1 MHLHFEK
8 NSNTRCDCP
17 ILSLSWMGKVP
28 DDIPEEEGWKLNRT
42 NYYQEGWLATG
53 NVRGIV
59 GVTFTTSHCKKNV
72 DYPLRTNY
80 NLRGHRSDVIL
91 VKWNEPYQK
100 LASCDSSGIIFVWI
114 KYEGRWSV
122 ELINDRNTPVTH
134 FSWSHDGRM
143 ALICYQDGFV
153 LVGSVAGQRYWS
165 SMLNLDATIT
175 CGIWTPDDQ
184 QVYFGTTQGQIIVM
198 DVHGA
203 MVSQVPLGSDVGITA
218 MAWSCEKFKM
228 EEGEDTEPGVTNAS
242 KRSFVLAVSFQN
254 GYIYL
259 LKSYDDITP
268 NQIHTG
274 MNGEL
279 GIVMEWSNSR
289 ELLAVAGTELGSP
302 HMTDI
307 HGATVYNNLL
317 KFYTESGNLLYT
329 AKIPNSTYPVS
340 ALTWGHNDKRIFI
353 ATGTQVH
360 IAWVS
365 RRVASLQ
372 LFCRL
377 KVQTSLASEALLPR
391 LPLPGRIK
399 ALIGNLFAQT
409 IRCCVPDLKSLREF
423 VSRPPACS
431 TRLHCT
437 MIRHD
442 DDSNQ
447 SSGTCYTLYLEFLG
461 GLVPLLK
468 GKRTSKIR
476 PEFVIFDPQVDEVST
491 YCTYS
496 SDSTTTTTTTKSAST
511 SSHSTTG
518 TNGRSDSSESDIDDD
533 CRSPRLDRKRKT
545 GTKKRNPSSNDRS
558 PNQNSDSTENNE
570 DLAYLDTLPEHVKL
584 VEVTSNIW
592 GTKFKIHGLAKT
604 LPANLGQVTYKTS
617 LLHLQPRQMKLVITE
632 LRDDFPTGPDP
643 NFNPNIFSEDEED
656 QQHLLQQQQQ
666 QQQHQHH
673 QAHQHQ
679 GQHHAQH
686 HSNGTHHGPSLM
698 SSARESCGASALS
711 RKLLTESA
719 PPIAPMS
726 PRPNRFPSRP
736 RRQQQH
742 QPSALAGCSGSS
754 SGGLARN
761 GVPGLGPLARAESY
775 EDDTD
780 GGESTTVVVVSDLHS
795 AAARTP
801 PRQSIGYSLV
811 SRPSSAS
818 SNQSRVAISPLYCE
832 GSVPTLQSPK
842 NAVAPSDIIF
852 DRPPAGQ
859 TTLMSYSSNNDY
871 IGSLVQVKNAL
882 VSSDHHHGR
891 STMSAGMPLNLN
903 LNLDRSEAGGRSLC
917 TNGSSSGRDSQPSSA
932 RSTPKKQNLKFIDE
946 ASTPSTSA
954 MAATIVPNP
963 VQASPIPATAPAP
976 ATTTS
981 TDSTNGLETPTSET
995 VGGGMHR
1002 TPTVASVMTFMPAA
1016 GSSSGTA
1023 TTRIPDSIT
1032 RSCSV
1037 GYLDNMTIVPGE
1049 EALSMMRR
1057 DAPYKRLV
1065 LVDKKRQKKYK
1076 RNLDELRQ
1084 ATRLRVD
1091 AKSKSLDS
1099 CSDILQEVP
1108 NLNRDLINLFRQMP
1122 KVSELSEN
1130 ETEYSSSDQLM
1141 GGGKPGPLKEVN
1153 GVVTRKG
1160 APMKF
1165 GPGVSGPGGSKTP
1178 ILNRKEKP
1186 KSCSVCRQISPTV
1199 NSTEPV
1205 CVKCRKSGNIQ
1216 QEVPADELTKK
1227 DTTLGG
1233 NATTS
1238 TSNEAHVIAN
1248 GHDVP
1253 VSAGKPPQAPPKAKR
1268 TTLGQYI
1275 RSACSN
1281 HYGDHS
1287 SGKDPSGAGSSS
1299 GKGGG
1304 FFDRKSNHQQQQQ
1317 QQQVPGSGSEC
1328 SASTSEPAPAAPSNS
1343 TPSRS
1348 VARIVTSFTDSPLF
1362 SRRNRQPKAPDADSS
1377 KPQSESNT
1385 PILLR
1390 WNANRHNRQSKADS
1404 LDSPKKHRRNGS
1416 CPGPS
1421 NESTDGG
1428 ESMGTAST
1436 SSQTDEPRPGGSGG
1450 GHTGPAGLISRWR
1463 DMEEGGR
1470 QSTPPASP
1478 ARLARSSPASP
1489 TPSKKSKR
1497 HQSASPIRHILNS
1510 PLLNRR
1516 QRKKQHTESSDD
1528 ENGGSGGG
1536 SGSGAG
1542 VAGSA
1547 GPNHSSPSNHT
1558 DDSSGSTSAKQYR
1571 DLETF
1576 QKAQLRQK
1584 LKRGKI
1590 EPNGVASSSQS
1601 PAPVRR
1607 EFVMHNK
1614 APMWNENS
1622 QVYQLDFG
1630 GRVTQES
1637 AKNFQIE
1644 FRGKQVMQ
1652 FGRIDGNAYTLDFQY
1667 PFSALQAFAVALA
1680 NVTQRLK

>member
-72 DYPLRTNY
+72 EYPLRTNY

-203 MVSQVPLGSDVGITA
+203 MVSQVPLSADVGITA

-268 NQIHTG
+268 SQIHTG
-274 MNGEL
+274 LNGEL

-289 ELLAVAGTELGSP
+289 ELLAVAGTELGSSP
-302 HMTDI
+302 VTDV

-317 KFYTESGNLLYT
+317 KFYTESGSLLYT

-377 KVQTSLASEALLPR
+377 KVQSSLASEALLPR
-391 LPLPGRIK
+391 LPLPSRIK

-409 IRCCVPDLKSLREF
+409 IRIRFQCCVPDLRSLREF

-476 PEFVIFDPQVDEVST
+476 PEFVIFDPQVDVST
-491 YCTYS
+491 FCTYS
-496 SDSTTTTTTTKSAST
+496 SDSTTTTTTTKSSST

-518 TNGRSDSSESDIDDD
+518 TNGRSDSSESEIEED
-533 CRSPRLDRKRKT
+533 CRSPRLDRKRKPA
-545 GTKKRNPSSNDRS
+545 TKKRPNSNGNDRS
-558 PNQNSDSTENNE
+558 PNQNSDSTDNNE
-570 DLAYLDTLPEHVKL
+570 DLAYLDTLPEL

-656 QQHLLQQQQQ
+656 QQLQQQQLQQQQQQ
-666 QQQHQHH
+666 QQQHQQAQQQQLQHLQQQ
-673 QAHQHQ
+673 QAH
-679 GQHHAQH
+679 H
-686 HSNGTHHGPSLM
+686 HSGHHGSVL
-698 SSARESCGASALS
+698 SGSARDSSPSGAIS
-711 RKLLTESA
+711 RKLLNESA

-736 RRQQQH
+736 RRH
-742 QPSALAGCSGSS
+742 QPSALAGCSSS
-754 SGGLARN
+754 SAGGTSSRGL
-761 GVPGLGPLARAESY
+761 LGPLARAESY

-780 GGESTTVVVVSDLHS
+780 GGAATESSLVVVSEMHPVAS
-795 AAARTP
+795 PAARTP

-811 SRPSSAS
+811 GRPSSAS

-859 TTLMSYSSNNDY
+859 TTLMSYSGANDY
-871 IGSLVQVKNAL
+871 IGSLV
-882 VSSDHHHGR
+882 
-891 STMSAGMPLNLN
+891 
-903 LNLDRSEAGGRSLC
+903 
-917 TNGSSSGRDSQPSSA
+917 
-932 RSTPKKQNLKFIDE
+932 
-946 ASTPSTSA
+946 
-954 MAATIVPNP
+954 
-963 VQASPIPATAPAP
+963 
-976 ATTTS
+976 
-981 TDSTNGLETPTSET
+981 
-995 VGGGMHR
+995 
-1002 TPTVASVMTFMPAA
+1002 
-1016 GSSSGTA
+1016 
-1023 TTRIPDSIT
+1023 
-1032 RSCSV
+1032 
-1037 GYLDNMTIVPGE
+1037 
-1049 EALSMMRR
+1049 
-1057 DAPYKRLV
+1057 
-1065 LVDKKRQKKYK
+1065 
-1076 RNLDELRQ
+1076 
-1084 ATRLRVD
+1084 
-1091 AKSKSLDS
+1091 
-1099 CSDILQEVP
+1099 
-1108 NLNRDLINLFRQMP
+1108 QMP

-1130 ETEYSSSDQLM
+1130 ETEYSSSDQL
-1141 GGGKPGPLKEVN
+1141 GGGPAN
-1153 GVVTRKG
+1153 GHRPTVGGAQLRKG
-1160 APMKF
+1160 TAPLKF
-1165 GPGVSGPGGSKTP
+1165 GPGVSGLGGSKTP
-1178 ILNRKEKP
+1178 ILNRKEQP
-1186 KSCSVCRQISPTV
+1186 KSCAVCKQIAPTV

-1205 CVKCRKSGNIQ
+1205 CVKCRKNANQEQ
-1216 QEVPADELTKK
+1216 QQGEADELARKEP
-1227 DTTLGG
+1227 GG
-1233 NATTS
+1233 PATANDAQVNAS
-1238 TSNEAHVIAN
+1238 AV
-1248 GHDVP
+1248 DP
-1253 VSAGKPPQAPPKAKR
+1253 VGAGKPPQAPPKTKR

-1275 RSACSN
+1275 RSACGN
-1281 HYGDHS
+1281 HHGGDHHS
-1287 SGKDPSGAGSSS
+1287 NGKDSSNGVSSS

-1304 FFDRKSNHQQQQQ
+1304 FFDRKSSNNNQPLATTASGAAHGGESPSTTTTEST
-1317 QQQVPGSGSEC
+1317 VP
-1328 SASTSEPAPAAPSNS
+1328 APSNS
-1343 TPSRS
+1343 TPSSRS

-1362 SRRNRQPKAPDADSS
+1362 SRRNRQAKAESTES
-1377 KPQSESNT
+1377 GKPQSESNN

-1390 WNANRHNRQSKADS
+1390 WSASRSNRHNKADS

-1421 NESTDGG
+1421 KESTSSAVDSG
-1428 ESMGTAST
+1428 EPTSSGTATT
-1436 SSQTDEPRPGGSGG
+1436 SSQTDDPRPGRPSAGPCQGG
-1450 GHTGPAGLISRWR
+1450 IISRWR
-1463 DMEEGGR
+1463 EMEEGGR

-1516 QRKKQHTESSDD
+1516 QRKKQHAESSDD
-1528 ENGGSGGG
+1528 ENGGG
-1536 SGSGAG
+1536 SGNHN
-1542 VAGSA
+1542 
-1547 GPNHSSPSNHT
+1547 NHSSPSNQT

-1590 EPNGVASSSQS
+1590 EPNGVASFSQS